1 MRHTSLASF
10 AALPLAA
17 VLAVSAPAQTG
28 SSTQVVPFDYDPFID
43 AAFPEIELFDT
54 MGGTRELNSVT
65 LSYDQTISFDV
76 RLEQNSPV
84 ALEAGN
90 FFADITYLSI
100 HQLGTGDGGGEGEG
114 EGRGIPFLGPG
125 AAGTQYSPALAATD
139 GFNGAGPDSFS
150 ASFNSGEFNFTS
162 IADQNDG
169 ASVLQALTGQGSLTT
184 VLGGFTEI
192 FGGYNGDPMFPEVDP
207 NNPPE
212 GPFFPFQDPFYGVFV
227 DTFNIRHQGTI
238 SVTYDFTIVPAPASV
253 ALLGFA
259 GTVAARRRR

>member
-1 MRHTSLASF
+1 MRLTSLASF
-10 AALPLAA
+10 AALPRAA
-17 VLAVSAPAQTG
+17 VRAASAPAQTG

-54 MGGTRELNSVT
+54 LGGTRELNSVT

-90 FFADITYLSI
+90 FFADIT
-100 HQLGTGDGGGEGEG
+100 
-114 EGRGIPFLGPG
+114 FL
-125 AAGTQYSPALAATD
+125 
-139 GFNGAGPDSFS
+139 
-150 ASFNSGEFNFTS
+150 
-162 IADQNDG
+162 
-169 ASVLQALTGQGSLTT
+169 SLTT